1 MGLAEAGGARL
12 IPGIIQVVKVEPIPR
27 AKDQTPKEDPFYPEA
42 VRRAKM
48 EVRRLQKAG
57 IIDSDGRR
65 VRQDL
70 PPDMRED
77 QNRDFGG

>member
-1 MGLAEAGGARL
+1 
-12 IPGIIQVVKVEPIPR
+12 VKVESIPR
-27 AKDQTPKEDPFYPEA
+27 LKDQTPKEDPFYPEA

-48 EVRRLQKAG
+48 EVRRLQRAG

-65 VRQDL
+65 IRHDL
-70 PPDMRED
+70 PPDMRDD